1 MGSSFS
7 PGRAGTGAGAAAAA
21 TPGKSLGG
29 ESAGKQAGNTSGTG
43 NPSQG
48 CKTTVPPHLLL
59 SAQRAIVRGFLK
71 PGLSGAVFPWQMLLC
86 RPAELLGTTWVL
98 LAGLLVSFPPALG
111 ATGAVHRATAV
122 GSSVLLPGPD
132 NVTHSNS
139 VCWEF
144 LNGTGP
150 QPILQHRVGAHAPA
164 IHAPYAGRAVFHPSN
179 GSLLL
184 EDVQES
190 DSGTY
195 RVTVNTG
202 DRKSLEIQLDVLQ
215 PVSRPQLRTSSLLA
229 RATGQV
235 ICEVAE
241 GRVDTITWK
250 KDGQP
255 LLPGRVSQLSSS
267 HSVLYLRPANKSDC
281 GSYSCNAS
289 NGISWQETSL
299 EVTIEGLSRRLKHT
313 LRIAVVAVVFAVVSA
328 WGLIIPVC
336 QSEKLRIR
344 GELWRWLSSY
354 ICGLVCIACIL
365 DGTAGILWM
374 WEEGPSAAV
383 ILPEITLSYL
393 TVVTFLVATTVIFQP
408 TDFSHLKS
416 KKAQRTM
423 GYAAPGAVV
432 AVVLSSTFLIK
443 SIYHRHEEG
452 CAKFLDMTILVC
464 SAAAVS
470 ALPLL
475 VIGLCYLS
483 FGYRMAQGWSKDRD
497 VCWVDKARSFEMSQ
511 PRTKDTTPC

>member
-1 MGSSFS
+1 M
-7 PGRAGTGAGAAAAA
+7 
-21 TPGKSLGG
+21 
-29 ESAGKQAGNTSGTG
+29 
-43 NPSQG
+43 
-48 CKTTVPPHLLL
+48 
-59 SAQRAIVRGFLK
+59 
-71 PGLSGAVFPWQMLLC
+71 
-86 RPAELLGTTWVL
+86 
-98 LAGLLVSFPPALG
+98 
-111 ATGAVHRATAV
+111 
-122 GSSVLLPGPD
+122 
-132 NVTHSNS
+132 
-139 VCWEF
+139 CWEF

-150 QPILQHRVGAHAPA
+150 HPILQHEGGTHAPA

-184 EDVQES
+184 EDVQQS

-195 RVTVNTG
+195 RVTVSSG
-202 DRKSLEIQLDVLQ
+202 GRRSLEIQLEVLQ
-215 PVSRPQLRTSSLLA
+215 PVSLPQLWTSNLLA

-235 ICEVAE
+235 VCEVAE

-255 LLPGRVSQLSSS
+255 LLPDRVPQLSSS
-267 HSVLYLRPANKSDC
+267 RSVLYLRPAKKSDC

-299 EVTIEGLSRRLKHT
+299 EVTIEGLSHRLKHT
-313 LRIAVVAVVFAVVSA
+313 LRIAVIAVVFAAVSA

-336 QSEKLRIR
+336 QSEKLRISELGGAGPHFPCLAGESKEHCSGNPQILGYPTASGWGWTASHPEEGVMAGTGFPGVTVVTPLCSGFLG

-354 ICGLVCIACIL
+354 TCGLVCIACIL

-374 WEEGPSAAV
+374 WEEGPSVAV

-408 TDFSHLKS
+408 TDFSHLKC

-432 AVVLSSTFLIK
+432 AVVLSSTFLIR

-452 CAKFLDMTILVC
+452 CTEFMDVTILVC

-470 ALPLL
+470 ALPLFA
-475 VIGLCYLS
+475 ICLCYLS
-483 FGYRMAQGWSKDRD
+483 FTRHTTQGWSKDCD
-497 VCWVDKARSFEMSQ
+497 DCWMDKARSFEMSQ
-511 PRTKDTTPC
+511 PGTKDTIPS

>member
-1 MGSSFS
+1 
-7 PGRAGTGAGAAAAA
+7 
-21 TPGKSLGG
+21 
-29 ESAGKQAGNTSGTG
+29 
-43 NPSQG
+43 
-48 CKTTVPPHLLL
+48 
-59 SAQRAIVRGFLK
+59 
-71 PGLSGAVFPWQMLLC
+71 MLLC
-86 RPAELLGTTWVL
+86 RPAELPGSTWAL

-111 ATGAVHRATAV
+111 AAGAVHRATAV

-139 VCWEF
+139 MCWEF
-144 LNGTGP
+144 LNGTSP
-150 QPILQHRVGAHAPA
+150 QPILQHQGGPHAPA
-164 IHAPYAGRAVFHPSN
+164 IRSPYAGRAVFHPSN

-184 EDVQES
+184 QDAQES

-202 DRKSLEIQLDVLQ
+202 DRKSQEIQLEVLQ
-215 PVSRPQLRTSSLLA
+215 PVSPPQLQTSSLLV
-229 RATGQV
+229 RATGQI

-255 LLPGRVSQLSSS
+255 LLPDRVSQPSSS
-267 HSVLYLRPANKSDC
+267 RSVLYLRPAKKSDC

-289 NGISWQETSL
+289 NRISWQETSL
-299 EVTIEGLSRRLKHT
+299 EVTIEGLSHRLKHT
-313 LRIAVVAVVFAVVSA
+313 LRIAVIAVVFAVVSA

-336 QSEKLRIR
+336 QSEKLRI
-344 GELWRWLSSY
+344 S
-354 ICGLVCIACIL
+354 
-365 DGTAGILWM
+365 
-374 WEEGPSAAV
+374 PSLAV

-393 TVVTFLVATTVIFQP
+393 SVVNFLGATTVIFQP
-408 TDFSHLKS
+408 TNLSNLKS

-423 GYAAPGAVV
+423 GYSAPGAVV

-443 SIYHRHEEG
+443 SIYRRHEEG
-452 CAKFLDMTILVC
+452 CAEFVDVTIPVC

-475 VIGLCYLS
+475 AIGLCYHTT
-483 FGYRMAQGWSKDRD
+483 QGWSKDRD
-497 VCWVDKARSFEMSQ
+497 VCWTDKARSFEMSQ
-511 PRTKDTTPC
+511 PGTKDTIPC

>member
-1 MGSSFS
+1 
-7 PGRAGTGAGAAAAA
+7 
-21 TPGKSLGG
+21 
-29 ESAGKQAGNTSGTG
+29 
-43 NPSQG
+43 
-48 CKTTVPPHLLL
+48 
-59 SAQRAIVRGFLK
+59 
-71 PGLSGAVFPWQMLLC
+71 MLLC
-86 RPAELLGTTWVL
+86 RPAELLGTTRVL
-98 LAGLLVSFPPALG
+98 LAGLLVSFPPARG
-111 ATGAVHRATAV
+111 AAGAVHRATAV

-139 VCWEF
+139 MCWEF

-150 QPILQHRVGAHAPA
+150 QPILQHQGGPHAPA
-164 IHAPYAGRAVFHPSN
+164 IHAPYVGRAVFHPSN

-184 EDVQES
+184 QDAQES

-195 RVTVNTG
+195 RVTANTG
-202 DRKSLEIQLDVLQ
+202 DRKSLEVQLEVLQ

-255 LLPGRVSQLSSS
+255 LLPDRVSQLSSS
-267 HSVLYLRPANKSDC
+267 CSVLYLRPANKSDC

-299 EVTIEGLSRRLKHT
+299 EVTIEGLSSHLKHI
-313 LRIAVVAVVFAVVSA
+313 LRMAVIAVVFAAVAA

-336 QSEKLRIR
+336 QSERLRIR

-354 ICGLVCIACIL
+354 TCGLVCIACIL

-374 WEEGPSAAV
+374 WEEGPSLAV

-393 TVVTFLVATTVIFQP
+393 SVVNFLGATAVIFQP
-408 TDFSHLKS
+408 THFSRLKS

-423 GYAAPGAVV
+423 GYSAPGAVV
-432 AVVLSSTFLIK
+432 AVVLSSTFLIR

-452 CAKFLDMTILVC
+452 CTEFVDVTILVS
-464 SAAAVS
+464 SAVAVS

-475 VIGLCYLS
+475 AIVLCCPSKCLS
-483 FGYRMAQGWSKDRD
+483 QA
-497 VCWVDKARSFEMSQ
+497 
-511 PRTKDTTPC
+511 PRTPIPAEIHVGVSHLAKPAQDLPRV

>member
-1 MGSSFS
+1 
-7 PGRAGTGAGAAAAA
+7 
-21 TPGKSLGG
+21 
-29 ESAGKQAGNTSGTG
+29 
-43 NPSQG
+43 
-48 CKTTVPPHLLL
+48 
-59 SAQRAIVRGFLK
+59 
-71 PGLSGAVFPWQMLLC
+71 MLLC
-86 RPAELLGTTWVL
+86 RPAELLGTTRVL
-98 LAGLLVSFPPALG
+98 LAGLLVSFPPARG
-111 ATGAVHRATAV
+111 AAGAVHRATAV

-139 VCWEF
+139 MCWEF

-150 QPILQHRVGAHAPA
+150 QPILQHQGGPHAPA
-164 IHAPYAGRAVFHPSN
+164 IHAPYVGRAVFHPSN

-184 EDVQES
+184 QDAQES

-195 RVTVNTG
+195 RVTANTG
-202 DRKSLEIQLDVLQ
+202 DRKSLEVQLEVLQ

-255 LLPGRVSQLSSS
+255 LLPDRVSQLSSS
-267 HSVLYLRPANKSDC
+267 CSVLYLRPANKSDC

-299 EVTIEGLSRRLKHT
+299 EVTIEGLSSHLKHI
-313 LRIAVVAVVFAVVSA
+313 LRMAVIAVVFAAVAA

-336 QSEKLRIR
+336 QSERLRI
-344 GELWRWLSSY
+344 S
-354 ICGLVCIACIL
+354 
-365 DGTAGILWM
+365 
-374 WEEGPSAAV
+374 PSLAV

-393 TVVTFLVATTVIFQP
+393 SVVNFLGATAVIFQP
-408 TDFSHLKS
+408 THFSRLKS

-423 GYAAPGAVV
+423 GYSAPGAVV
-432 AVVLSSTFLIK
+432 AVVLSSTFLIR

-452 CAKFLDMTILVC
+452 CTEFVDVTILVS
-464 SAAAVS
+464 SAVAVS

-475 VIGLCYLS
+475 AIVLCYLS
-483 FGYRMAQGWSKDRD
+483 FARHTVQGCSNDCD
-497 VCWVDKARSFEMSQ
+497 VSWVGKTRSFEMSQ
-511 PRTKDTTPC
+511 PGTKDTNPS

>member
-1 MGSSFS
+1 
-7 PGRAGTGAGAAAAA
+7 
-21 TPGKSLGG
+21 
-29 ESAGKQAGNTSGTG
+29 
-43 NPSQG
+43 
-48 CKTTVPPHLLL
+48 
-59 SAQRAIVRGFLK
+59 
-71 PGLSGAVFPWQMLLC
+71 MLLC
-86 RPAELLGTTWVL
+86 RPAELLGTTRVL
-98 LAGLLVSFPPALG
+98 LAGLLVSFSPALG
-111 ATGAVHRATAV
+111 AAGAVHRATAV

-139 VCWEF
+139 MCWEF

-150 QPILQHRVGAHAPA
+150 QPILQHQGGPHAPA
-164 IHAPYAGRAVFHPSN
+164 IHASYAGRAVFHPSN

-184 EDVQES
+184 QDAQES

-195 RVTVNTG
+195 RVTANTG
-202 DRKSLEIQLDVLQ
+202 DRKSLEVQLEVLQ

-241 GRVDTITWK
+241 GRVDTIAWK

-255 LLPGRVSQLSSS
+255 LLPDRVSQLSSS
-267 HSVLYLRPANKSDC
+267 CSVLYLRPAKKLDC

-299 EVTIEGLSRRLKHT
+299 EVTIEG
-313 LRIAVVAVVFAVVSA
+313 
-328 WGLIIPVC
+328 
-336 QSEKLRIR
+336 

-354 ICGLVCIACIL
+354 TCGLVCIACIL

-374 WEEGPSAAV
+374 WEEGPSLAV

-393 TVVTFLVATTVIFQP
+393 SVVNFLGATAVIFQP
-408 TDFSHLKS
+408 THFSRLKS

-423 GYAAPGAVV
+423 GYSAPGAVV
-432 AVVLSSTFLIK
+432 AVVLSSTFLIR

-452 CAKFLDMTILVC
+452 CTEFVDVTILVS
-464 SAAAVS
+464 SAVAVS

-475 VIGLCYLS
+475 AIVLCYLS
-483 FGYRMAQGWSKDRD
+483 FARHTVQGCSNDCD
-497 VCWVDKARSFEMSQ
+497 VSWMGKTRSFEMSQ
-511 PRTKDTTPC
+511 PGTKDTNPS

>member
-1 MGSSFS
+1 MRQALSSLSTQTFPGFS
-7 PGRAGTGAGAAAAA
+7 ELGMRCGNWVSTTKTQVGEVHSTPLPWAETLFPRAA
-21 TPGKSLGG
+21 
-29 ESAGKQAGNTSGTG
+29 
-43 NPSQG
+43 
-48 CKTTVPPHLLL
+48 VPAPL
-59 SAQRAIVRGFLK
+59 
-71 PGLSGAVFPWQMLLC
+71 FP
-86 RPAELLGTTWVL
+86 P
-98 LAGLLVSFPPALG
+98 GLLVSFPPALG
-111 ATGAVHRATAV
+111 AAGAVHRATAV

-132 NVTHSNS
+132 NVTHSDS
-139 VCWEF
+139 MCWEF

-150 QPILQHRVGAHAPA
+150 QPVLQHQGGAHAPA

-184 EDVQES
+184 QDAQES

-202 DRKSLEIQLDVLQ
+202 DRKSLEIQLEVLQ
-215 PVSRPQLRTSSLLA
+215 PVSRPQLWTSSLLA
-229 RATGQV
+229 QATGQV

-255 LLPGRVSQLSSS
+255 LLSDRLSQLSSS
-267 HSVLYLRPANKSDC
+267 HSVLYLRPAKKSDC

-289 NGISWQETSL
+289 NRISWQETSL
-299 EVTIEGLSRRLKHT
+299 EVTIEGLSHRLKHT
-313 LRIAVVAVVFAVVSA
+313 LRIAVIAVVFAVVSA

-354 ICGLVCIACIL
+354 TCGLVCIACIL

-374 WEEGPSAAV
+374 WEEGPSLAV

-393 TVVTFLVATTVIFQP
+393 SVVNFLGATTVIFQP
-408 TDFSHLKS
+408 THFSHLKS

-423 GYAAPGAVV
+423 GYSAPGAVV

-452 CAKFLDMTILVC
+452 CTEFMDVTVLVC

-475 VIGLCYLS
+475 AIGLCYLS
-483 FGYRMAQGWSKDRD
+483 FAHHTTQGWSKDRE
-497 VCWVDKARSFEMSQ
+497 VCWMDKAGSFEMSQ
-511 PRTKDTTPC
+511 PGTKDTIPC